1 MQPLCYNVPNN
12 TPKIQFDV
20 YDIELINASDDAKKI
35 SQILFNKYKYSSNI
49 LKICTVNHMNA
60 MEKSMNL
67 APKKRFPEFAFEL
80 AKIRSIDSFFQENKI
95 RYETRRRLEKKQLN
109 IEWREMRSNPDEF
122 DAETIRIL
130 KIQMERERMQKLR
143 TKAKL
148 IKFIKIHIKK
158 QLFLEQLINFTTKH
172 IKNQRILEKIKR
184 DKKKEKLDK
193 QWKKMRKNS
202 KEFDAKTIR
211 ILNMQT
217 ECDRDRMLNLRVK
230 SKLIKFIKQ
239 HLDYVQIQ
247 KEHHQQMIEDDHN
260 WNIICQLVKTDSCT
274 NQDEIDY
281 LNGQLF

>member
-1 MQPLCYNVPNN
+1 
-12 TPKIQFDV
+12 
-20 YDIELINASDDAKKI
+20 
-35 SQILFNKYKYSSNI
+35 
-49 LKICTVNHMNA
+49 MNA